1 MVEDPNTGI
10 LSSSTTGEMLHLE
23 ECRRRAMIRF
33 SDPHQSRHGRTVTGR
48 STKQAPL
55 TQHLWIFQLR
65 MNPRTAKEFPEYFES
80 KDYGSRVFYLLSHE
94 GTYDIYDGGLPM
106 TVSGDAVQS
115 YNMVK
120 TSNVASKGFS
130 SMTLV

>member
-1 MVEDPNTGI
+1 M
-10 LSSSTTGEMLHLE
+10 SSRTQEKE
-23 ECRRRAMIRF
+23 RRCNCAIDFCLLRNVI
-33 SDPHQSRHGRTVTGR
+33 
-48 STKQAPL
+48 TKKKPRIYRREGVSLRQG
-55 TQHLWIFQLR
+55 TMQLY
-65 MNPRTAKEFPEYFES
+65 PKE
-80 KDYGSRVFYLLSHE
+80 VFYLLSHE